1 MKTKPTD
8 RVTGYKG
15 DERLDSRKQEE
26 VDKLLTEFSDV
37 FWKPGKHCTKLKPD
51 ARPLGMRPRRLSP
64 KEREEV
70 NKEITHLLGQG
81 LITQST
87 SPWAAPIVVAR
98 RKNGQIRLAIDYRA
112 LNAQSFDQHH
122 PIPRIDDLI
131 DRLGEA
137 KYFSSLD
144 LKSGYYQMPL
154 REEDSDLTGFV
165 TPDGQFQWT
174 GRGTPFGLSGAPA
187 SFQRLMSGALGSL
200 NWQVALC
207 YLDDI
212 LVWGATWTEHMQ
224 RLRLVLQRLQEVGM
238 LLNPEKCTFGVRR
251 IEFLDH
257 VIGEGMLS
265 ISDARREA
273 LINTPKPTTVTM
285 QRKAL
290 GAFSYVQRWI
300 PGMADIAKPLYDLL
314 DKDGK
319 KLLKWTPE
327 TTAAFERL
335 KKQVARPPAL
345 YLPDFTRRF
354 VLVTD
359 ASTVGTGAMLAQLDR
374 FKPDGRLNPV
384 AFFHHILSSS
394 ERNYSTTDRE
404 LLAIVLAV
412 KKFRVYLAGKRFD
425 LITDHRALSWINES
439 LDLNDVGGR
448 RGR

>member
-1 MKTKPTD
+1 
-8 RVTGYKG
+8 
-15 DERLDSRKQEE
+15 
-26 VDKLLTEFSDV
+26 
-37 FWKPGKHCTKLKPD
+37 
-51 ARPLGMRPRRLSP
+51 
-64 KEREEV
+64 
-70 NKEITHLLGQG
+70 
-81 LITQST
+81 
-87 SPWAAPIVVAR
+87 
-98 RKNGQIRLAIDYRA
+98 
-112 LNAQSFDQHH
+112 
-122 PIPRIDDLI
+122 
-131 DRLGEA
+131 
-137 KYFSSLD
+137 
-144 LKSGYYQMPL
+144 
-154 REEDSDLTGFV
+154 
-165 TPDGQFQWT
+165 
-174 GRGTPFGLSGAPA
+174 
-187 SFQRLMSGALGSL
+187 
-200 NWQVALC
+200 
-207 YLDDI
+207 
-212 LVWGATWTEHMQ
+212 
-224 RLRLVLQRLQEVGM
+224 M

-251 IEFLDH
+251 IEFLGH

-285 QRKAL
+285 LRKAL

-359 ASTVGTGAMLAQLDR
+359 ASTVGTGAMLAQPDR
-374 FKPDGRLNPV
+374 FKPDGPLNPV
-384 AFFHHILSSS
+384 AFFHHTLSSS

-448 RGR
+448 RGRWLEFLQQYPFDPIHRAGKSPELAMADYLSRVGHGEQVATLCMATSTLGQAESDSALIVLTESFPCWRGKMSMTPKCIVQR

>member
-1 MKTKPTD
+1 
-8 RVTGYKG
+8 
-15 DERLDSRKQEE
+15 
-26 VDKLLTEFSDV
+26 
-37 FWKPGKHCTKLKPD
+37 
-51 ARPLGMRPRRLSP
+51 
-64 KEREEV
+64 
-70 NKEITHLLGQG
+70 
-81 LITQST
+81 
-87 SPWAAPIVVAR
+87 
-98 RKNGQIRLAIDYRA
+98 
-112 LNAQSFDQHH
+112 
-122 PIPRIDDLI
+122 
-131 DRLGEA
+131 
-137 KYFSSLD
+137 
-144 LKSGYYQMPL
+144 
-154 REEDSDLTGFV
+154 
-165 TPDGQFQWT
+165 
-174 GRGTPFGLSGAPA
+174 
-187 SFQRLMSGALGSL
+187 
-200 NWQVALC
+200 
-207 YLDDI
+207 
-212 LVWGATWTEHMQ
+212 
-224 RLRLVLQRLQEVGM
+224 
-238 LLNPEKCTFGVRR
+238 
-251 IEFLDH
+251 
-257 VIGEGMLS
+257 MLS

-359 ASTVGTGAMLAQLDR
+359 ASTVGTGAMLAQPDR
-374 FKPDGRLNPV
+374 FKPDGPLNPV
-384 AFFHHILSSS
+384 AFFHHTLSSS

-412 KKFRVYLAGKRFD
+412 KKFRVYLAGKRFESFD

-448 RGR
+448 RGRWLEFLQQYPFDPIHRTGKSPELAMADYLSRVGHGEQVATLCMATSAVGQAESDSAYRIFPMLARKGVHDAQMYCPAVGNT